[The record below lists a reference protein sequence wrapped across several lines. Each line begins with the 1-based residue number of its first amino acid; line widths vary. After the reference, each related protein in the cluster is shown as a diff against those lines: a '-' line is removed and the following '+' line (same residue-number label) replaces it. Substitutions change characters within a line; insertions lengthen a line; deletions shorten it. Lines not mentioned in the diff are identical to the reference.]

1 MAVSL
6 HFEGHPSH
14 KLDLPSFHAADI
26 TERVKLIRTLTLR
39 AYHMMHIYGGNTI
52 GLSGM
57 SGKDG
62 RAVIQNLKNELKKL
76 GALTALQQVVTGG
89 QAVEV
94 QEVSFLA
101 RTADGLGRWA
111 QGTAR
116 RFKHF
121 EANKPG
127 LFLGLDIGSEKIKTY
142 IMKDG
147 KGLFKGMFSSGVGQD
162 GEPTDKLDIGSL
174 GRGIQEAAKKT
185 VTIGSRSL
193 GGQEPKLDGLVVIV
207 SRQARRE
214 LLPEPKWMLQG
225 LYTKY
230 ECPIWLHSDREAQAL
245 ACAVIFGAENIC
257 AASLGRSYSLGLLRD
272 GIPLSG
278 PMGAEYFWEDT
289 SKDCYQGS
297 SLAFLNAQ
305 AELAI
310 AQRKGFKSAID
321 RLDTTEINQ
330 AAAAKSHPMHYRAY
344 EVIRDLAK
352 HLLWNLTELHS
363 FCPFEIAA
371 ITGARSAQVGNALV
385 SEMTTALERLEGGPR
400 FTIRTVEEK
409 MNPVLTGA
417 YGAALLASAQT
428 QKIAVGGLP
437 QKAFG

>member
-1 MAVSL
+1 MAVRI

-14 KLDLPSFHAADI
+14 ELDLPSFHAADI
-26 TERVKLIRTLTLR
+26 TERVRLVREITLR
-39 AYHMMHIYGGNTI
+39 AYHMMHVYGGNII

-57 SGKDG
+57 SSKDS
-62 RAVIQNLKNELKKL
+62 RAVIQNVKNELKKL

-116 RFKHF
+116 RFKAF
-121 EANKPG
+121 NAESPG
-127 LFLGLDIGSEKIKTY
+127 LFLGLDIGAEKVKTY

-162 GEPTDKLDIGSL
+162 GEPTDKLDVGSL

-193 GGQEPKLDGLVVIV
+193 GGAEPKLDGLVVTV
-207 SRQARRE
+207 SRQGRRE
-214 LLPEPKWMLQG
+214 LLPEPKWVLQG
-225 LYTKY
+225 LQTQYQ
-230 ECPIWLHSDREAQAL
+230 CPIWLHSDREAQAL
-245 ACAVIFGAENIC
+245 ACSVIFDADNVC
-257 AASLGRSYSLGLLRD
+257 AASLGRSYSVGLIKD
-272 GIPLSG
+272 GLPLSG
-278 PMGAEYFWEDT
+278 PLGVEYFWEDT
-289 SKDCYQGS
+289 MTDCYQGC
-297 SLAFLNAQ
+297 SLAFLNGQ

-330 AAAAKSHPMHYRAY
+330 AAASKTHPMHYRAY

-352 HLLWNLTELHS
+352 HLAWNLVELHS

-371 ITGARSAQVGNALV
+371 VTGARTSQVGNALV
-385 SEMTTALERLEGGPR
+385 SEISTLLERADGGTR
-400 FTIRTVEEK
+400 FSVRTVEEK
-409 MNPVLTGA
+409 INPLLTGA
-417 YGAALLASAQT
+417 YGAALLASAHLQN
-428 QKIAVGGLP
+428 IAVGGLP